1 MINRFSLLQRL
12 SYTLAFPLVFG
23 LVISNPAFA
32 RDRWQDHTLFEIN
45 KLAPHA
51 SFFGYESEPLALLDE
66 MELSQ
71 HYLALNG
78 RWRFHLAKN
87 PDATPKEFAAPEF
100 DASHWGSIQVP
111 GNFETQGYGHA
122 IYLDERYPFDTKW
135 PDAPNDHNPTGL
147 YRKTF
152 TLPAHWQQKQVFIHI
167 GAARSALTLF
177 VNGREVGYSQGAKT
191 PAEFDITPYLQAGD
205 NLVAMQLIRWSDASY
220 LESQDMLRMT
230 GIEREVYL
238 YAPPKQRIED
248 IQVITH
254 LNEDLTQAELA
265 IRVNLTSHQPEV
277 RALELEAR
285 LLDPQ
290 GKQVAKDNQRL
301 SLKGD
306 AKLDFSQTLKHPKL
320 WNAEMP
326 NLYRLILTLK
336 TEAGETLQVA
346 SQQIGVRKI
355 AIENGQ
361 LKVNNKAITIRGVD
375 RHETD
380 PQTGHVVSRETM
392 ELDIR
397 LMKQNNIN
405 AVRSSHY
412 PNHPYWLNLAD
423 RYGLYVIDE
432 ANIESHPLAIDDK
445 TQLGNEMSW
454 LPAHQARIERM
465 VERDKN
471 HASVI
476 IWSLGNEAGE
486 GKLFERLYQWIKQR
500 DPSRPV
506 QYEPAGE
513 APYTDIVAPMYPS
526 IERIRE
532 YAERASDR
540 PLIMIEYA
548 HAMGNSVGN
557 LQDYWDVIE
566 AYPQLQGGFIWDWV
580 DQALAFTNDLGQRY
594 WAYGKDY
601 HPDMPTDGNFL
612 NNGLVDPDRNPH
624 PHLSEV
630 KKVYQPIK
638 LRDFKIE
645 GDKASVNLINGF
657 DFASTSGLSLNW
669 TLQRDGK
676 IIASKRQAMPT
687 LSPGEQARVSFK
699 LHSKQSLSAPFEYH
713 LLLEVL
719 VDTPRPLLPSDHRI
733 AFEQF
738 ALPRYA
744 AKTAYQVKKNQAKIS
759 EDSDS
764 YRLISGELSY
774 EFDKRSGW
782 LTQIYQESE
791 PQLKAPL
798 VANFWRAPTDN
809 DLGNQMPEWASAWQD
824 AAKQLKV
831 SKIAS
836 DSALGLTISQS
847 HPEMGFSLRT
857 RYSLDNAG
865 RLAIDSQFIP
875 GNKPLADLPRFGFST
890 RLGFEHRYLSY
901 FGRGPEETYADRQ
914 SGNPLG
920 WYALPIEQTY
930 HRYPRPQETGQRT
943 QVRYAA
949 VTNHQGQ
956 GWLAIANQAQS
967 GNKAGELSGD
977 QGSKEA
983 DEVATLQTSLW
994 PFAQADID
1002 FRRGDAQDSAS
1013 GLVAVTRN
1021 HGAEI
1026 PLREFVTWNIDY
1038 RQMGVGGDTSWGRPV
1053 HGPYRIKAEPIRFGF
1068 TLMPVGSDDDIS
1080 NLARQ

>member
-1 MINRFSLLQRL
+1 MIKRSFFSLALG
-12 SYTLAFPLVFG
+12 LASG
-23 LVISNPAFA
+23 LVSCLTLTANPAFA
-32 RDRWQDHTLFEIN
+32 SDRWQDHTLFEVN

-66 MELSQ
+66 MSRSQ
-71 HYLALNG
+71 NYLDLNG
-78 RWRFHLAKN
+78 RWVFHLAKN
-87 PDATPKEFAAPEF
+87 PAATPKEFAAADF

-122 IYLDERYPFDTKW
+122 IYLDERYPFDTEW
-135 PDAPNDHNPTGL
+135 PDAPDDHNPTGL

-152 TLPAHWQQKQVFIHI
+152 TLPLQWQDKQVFIHI
-167 GAARSALTLF
+167 GAARSALTLY
-177 VNGREVGYSQGAKT
+177 VNGQEVGYSQGAKT
-191 PAEFDITPYLQAGD
+191 PAEFDITPYLQTGE
-205 NLVAMQLIRWSDASY
+205 NLIAMQLIRWSDASY

-238 YAPPKQRIED
+238 YATPKQHLQDIEVVSELSAD
-248 IQVITH
+248 LGRAEVSVKVDLVSHSTNKNK
-254 LNEDLTQAELA
+254 LNL
-265 IRVNLTSHQPEV
+265 SY
-277 RALELEAR
+277 R

-290 GKQVAKDNQRL
+290 GMTVAQGDQAV
-301 SLKGD
+301 SLGDKARVSFD
-306 AKLDFSQTLKHPKL
+306 AKLIRPLLWSAEIPK
-320 WNAEMP
+320 
-326 NLYRLILTLK
+326 LYRLLLNLK
-336 TEAGETLQVA
+336 TPEGETLQVT

-355 AIENGQ
+355 AIEKGQ
-361 LKVNNKAITIRGVD
+361 LKVNNKAIIIRGVD

-392 ELDIR
+392 ALDIR

-412 PNHPYWLNLAD
+412 PNHPYWLSLAD

-432 ANIESHPLAIDDK
+432 ANIESHPLAIDEK

-486 GKLFERLYQWIKQR
+486 GKLFERLYQWIKRR

-513 APYTDIVAPMYPS
+513 AAYTDIVAPMYPS

-566 AYPQLQGGFIWDWV
+566 AYPHLQGGFIWDWV
-580 DQALAFTNDLGQRY
+580 DQALAFTNPLGQRY

-638 LRDFKIE
+638 LKEFHIE
-645 GDKASVNLINGF
+645 GKQASVNLINGF
-657 DFASTSGLSLNW
+657 DFVSTQGLSLKW
-669 TLQRDGK
+669 TLQQDGQA
-676 IIASKRQAMPT
+676 IMSRRQAMP
-687 LSPGEQARVSFK
+687 LLPPGEQARVTF
-699 LHSKQSLSAPFEYH
+699 SLPNEQTLVEPFEYH

-738 ALPRYA
+738 ALPRPHS
-744 AKTAYQVKKNQAKIS
+744 KSVERSKRTGSSEQSVNQASIT
-759 EDSDS
+759 EDNKG
-764 YRLISGELSY
+764 YRLTAGELSY

-782 LTQIYQESE
+782 LTQINLGGE

-798 VANFWRAPTDN
+798 MANFWRAPTDN
-809 DLGNQMPEWASAWQD
+809 DLGNQMPEWAGAWQD

-836 DSALGLTISQS
+836 DPALGLTISQT
-847 HPEMGFSLRT
+847 HPEMHFSLRT
-857 RYSLDNAG
+857 RYSLNESG
-865 RLAIDSQFIP
+865 RLTIDSLFIP
-875 GNKPLADLPRFGFST
+875 GDKPLADLPRFGFST
-890 RLGFEHRYLSY
+890 QLGFQHRYLRY
-901 FGRGPEETYADRQ
+901 FGRGPEESYADRQ

-920 WYALPIEQTY
+920 WYALPIAQTY
-930 HRYPRPQETGQRT
+930 HSYPRPQETGQRT

-949 VTNHQGQ
+949 VTDSASR
-956 GWLAIANQAQS
+956 GWLAIANLAKPENQA
-967 GNKAGELSGD
+967 NRL
-977 QGSKEA
+977 
-983 DEVATLQTSLW
+983 ATLQTSLW

-1021 HGAEI
+1021 HGAEV
-1026 PLREFVTWNIDY
+1026 PQREFVTWNIDY

-1053 HGPYRIKAEPIRFGF
+1053 HEAYRIKAEPIHFGF
-1068 TLMPVGSDDDIS
+1068 SLMPITTDDDIRT
-1080 NLARQ
+1080 LARE